1 MNRTYTDRR
10 PRAERRSHARF
21 DRSLEVHGTSEPGG
35 VVARMIAND
44 LSLGGLYCSSSL
56 DFPEMTRL
64 AVRLM
69 LPERRSGAVEP
80 LDVEAVVVRHR
91 EISSTLGSGRYEL
104 ALFFAG
110 MSDAQREKLARFLAL
125 A

>member
-1 MNRTYTDRR
+1 LSRMYPDRR
-10 PRAERRSHARF
+10 PRPERRSHARF
-21 DRSLEVHGTSEPGG
+21 DRPVEVHGTSESGDI
-35 VVARMIAND
+35 VARMVAND

-69 LPERRSGAVEP
+69 LPERRPGAVES

-91 EISSTLGSGRYEL
+91 EIPSALGGGRFEL
-104 ALFFAG
+104 ALFFSG